1 MDKTTQYLLIGGA
14 GLGGLLLITRLA
26 SGQWNPLK
34 LFEPKPHEETQ
45 KKQLPSATSASPGV
59 TSVAPDTSPPQILR
73 PSRSQAEAARGY
85 TVNPLFALY
94 PH

>member
-45 KKQLPSATSASPGV
+45 KKQLPPATSSPGAAASAA
-59 TSVAPDTSPPQILR
+59 TDTSPPQIFR

-85 TVNPLFALY
+85 AVNPLFALY
-94 PH
+94 PR